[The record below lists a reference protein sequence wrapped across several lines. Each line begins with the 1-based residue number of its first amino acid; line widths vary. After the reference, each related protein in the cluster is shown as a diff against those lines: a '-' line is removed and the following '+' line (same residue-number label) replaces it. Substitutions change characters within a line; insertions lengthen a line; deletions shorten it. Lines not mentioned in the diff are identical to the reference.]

1 VSEILLIVNPAA
13 GRGSAGRRWPK
24 LERRLRAAGLD
35 FDAELTSRS
44 GEASELARRGVKQG
58 RSIVGAVGGDGTI
71 SEVANGFFEKGE
83 PIPGH
88 TRLAALSVGTGG
100 DFSRSFALPKT
111 PEAAAAML
119 LAGHSR
125 RIDAG
130 RVTCVGPRGEEI
142 VRHFVNVADT
152 GIGGEVLTRVN
163 SGFRVLNGEVT
174 FALAA
179 AITLLRWR
187 NRPVHVVVDGEA
199 HDRVAQQVVVANCQ
213 YFGGGMRVAP
223 RALPDDGL
231 LDVVIA
237 GDLSLLENLRGMR
250 RVRKG
255 THLDG
260 GTAKIE
266 HFHAR
271 RVEVSSPAPLHV
283 DVDGELPGML
293 PAVFEAMPDALELI
307 CP

>member
-1 VSEILLIVNPAA
+1 VSEVLLIINPAA
-13 GRGSAGRRWPK
+13 GRGAAGRRWPE

-35 FDAELTSRS
+35 FEAELTSRP
-44 GEASELARRGVKQG
+44 GEGTEIARRAVKEG

-71 SEVANGFFEKGE
+71 SEVANGFFENGE
-83 PIPGH
+83 PIAGH

-100 DFSRSFALPKT
+100 DFRRTFRLPKA
-111 PEAAAAML
+111 PEEAAAML

-130 RVTCVGPRGEEI
+130 RVTFSRPGGGE
-142 VRHFVNVADT
+142 VTRHFVNVADT

-163 SGFRVLNGEVT
+163 SGFRVLNGEITYAV
-174 FALAA
+174 AG

-187 NRPVHVVVDGEA
+187 NRPMHVVVDGET
-199 HDRVAQQVVVANCQ
+199 HDVVAQQVVVANCE

-223 RALPDDGL
+223 RAVPDDGL

-237 GDLSLLENLRGMR
+237 GDLSLIDSIRGMQR
-250 RVRKG
+250 IRKG
-255 THLDG
+255 THLDEG
-260 GTAKIE
+260 VPKIE